1 MRRACP
7 YGGILAMTVASG
19 LIADCCVGVSHS
31 APPVLAQSHALPVAA
46 AGAVHYWPSSEW
58 RTSTPE
64 EQGVSSGLLAEL
76 LRFIEA
82 EKKNIHN
89 VVIVRHGYVIL
100 QTYTAPYHP
109 DTKRDLYSATK
120 SVTSALIGLAIED
133 GHIRG
138 VQQKIL
144 GDIFPDLRVANPD
157 QRKGDMTI
165 AHLLEMTTGL
175 RWNESSISYAR
186 ASNAVNQMYRSQD
199 WVQFVLG
206 RPMAGR
212 PGETFNYNSG
222 ASQLL
227 SAVVQ
232 KQVGMPAA
240 EYAEKRLFRPLG
252 ISDYYW
258 PANDSG
264 LSSGSSGLQLTPI
277 DMARFGY
284 LYLRDGVWNGE
295 RLLPAGWVEQSTR
308 KHQRAIRSTDFR
320 YRVINLIRR
329 AVGRRASQVPT
340 MDYGYHWWIPSFG
353 GYAARGWGGQA
364 IFVLPTLDMVVVFT
378 GGLSGPDNFLLDTL
392 MEKYIISAV
401 KSAGSLTANSKA
413 TASLEAIAGRMTKP
427 QKRLPAVLPQTAR
440 DISGRTFTIRARKA
454 ILASFSL
461 TFNGSDEAL
470 MAAVQG
476 DTDYKVVVGLDNVF
490 RTSRISD
497 RESISARGHWTNEK
511 TFVLDWCPL
520 AAGDRVTITLTFEN
534 KRVKVRSESAMTG
547 RVQYSEAKLR
557 P

>member
-1 MRRACP
+1 M
-7 YGGILAMTVASG
+7 
-19 LIADCCVGVSHS
+19 
-31 APPVLAQSHALPVAA
+31 
-46 AGAVHYWPSSEW
+46 
-58 RTSTPE
+58 
-64 EQGVSSGLLAEL
+64 AEL
-76 LRFIEA
+76 LRFIRA

-89 VVIVRHGYVIL
+89 MVIVRHGYVIL
-100 QTYTAPYHP
+100 QAYTAPYHP

-144 GDIFPDLRVANPD
+144 GDIFPDMRVANPD
-157 QRKGDMTI
+157 PRKGDMTI
-165 AHLLEMTTGL
+165 AHLLEMATGL

-186 ASNAVNQMYRSQD
+186 ASNAAIRMYRSKD

-284 LYLRDGVWNGE
+284 LYLRDGVWNGD

-308 KHQRAIRSTDFR
+308 RHQRAIRSADFR

-329 AVGRRASQVPT
+329 AVGRGVSQVPS

-364 IFVLPTLDMVVVFT
+364 IFVLPALDMVVVFT
-378 GGLSGPDNFLLDTL
+378 GGLSGPDNFLPDTL
-392 MEKYIISAV
+392 MEKYIIPAV
-401 KSAGSLTANSKA
+401 KSAGPLTANSEP
-413 TASLEAIAGRMTKP
+413 TASLEAIAGRMTQP
-427 QKRLPAVLPQTAR
+427 QKRLPAPLPQKAR
-440 DISGRTFTIRARKA
+440 DISGRTFTIKARGA
-454 ILASFSL
+454 SLASFSL

-470 MAAVQG
+470 MVAVQG
-476 DTDYKVVVGLDNVF
+476 DTDYEVLVGLDNVF

-497 RESISARGHWTNEK
+497 RESISARGHWINEK
-511 TFVLDWCPL
+511 TFVVDWCPL

-534 KRVKVRSESAMTG
+534 KRVKVRSKSAMTG
-547 RVQYSEAKLR
+547 RVQHSEAKLQ